1 MREIIGWGSALVL
14 LPTFGLQAYKQ
25 WTNRHEHAPASTLW
39 FFILALVGVTG
50 QVIYSWMLGN
60 WVYFVL
66 NACLVV
72 TNTLGL
78 ALALHRLWIK
88 DPQFSHHDAGTP
100 SRKPAHQQ
108 EPWTTELD
116 AGTANPLPES
126 DLSHARDES

>member
-1 MREIIGWGSALVL
+1 MMQEIIGWGSAFVL

-25 WTNRHEHAPASTLW
+25 WQSRHEHAPASALW
-39 FFILALVGVTG
+39 FFVLALVGVTG

-78 ALALHRLWIK
+78 ALVLHRRSVPDA
-88 DPQFSHHDAGTP
+88 DPASAGDRGGA
-100 SRKPAHQQ
+100 SADQR
-108 EPWTTELD
+108 
-116 AGTANPLPES
+116 PE
-126 DLSHARDES
+126 HAEIRS

>member
-1 MREIIGWGSALVL
+1 MQEIIGWGSALVL

-25 WTNRHEHAPASTLW
+25 WQDRHEHAASSTLW
-39 FFILALVGVTG
+39 FFILALIGVTG

-78 ALALHRLWIK
+78 ALVIRRRAV
-88 DPQFSHHDAGTP
+88 PN
-100 SRKPAHQQ
+100 Q
-108 EPWTTELD
+108 EPEPDKRTLEGLPRELQT
-116 AGTANPLPES
+116 GRGL
-126 DLSHARDES
+126 

>member
-25 WTNRHEHAPASTLW
+25 WENRHVHAPASALW

-50 QVIYSWMLGN
+50 QVVYSWMLGN

-72 TNTLGL
+72 TNSLGL
-78 ALALHRLWIK
+78 ALAIHRRWIK
-88 DPQFSHHDAGTP
+88 DPRTSQPDADRP
-100 SRKPAHQQ
+100 SRRPVR
-108 EPWTTELD
+108 EEMTWTTEFD
-116 AGTANPLPES
+116 TRTASPPTEP
-126 DLSHARDES
+126 DLSHARHET